1 MEFVSAII
9 GPVVESLMMPVKK
22 HLGYVFSSTNKVR
35 NMNARLKHLD
45 GTSVDVRKHMERN
58 NTSHLEIP
66 ARVPGWLEE
75 VEKIKEDAERISNNY
90 NGCLSV
96 KMRYQA
102 GRNAFKTTEEIERLI
117 KENTEIIWSDIQKPL
132 GKVSFKKGPTSVLS
146 NGEAKNYFKSR
157 EKIFEDALR
166 FLQQDHKLQVIALC
180 GMGGVGKTT
189 MMEQLKKTVEDR
201 NMFDWIV
208 KVVIGQKINTLS
220 IQQTVAEY
228 IGQSL
233 TETSKTARADRLRIT
248 FGKMSQEGKK
258 VLVILDDVWEMVEL
272 NDIGLSPLPT
282 GFKLLLTSRNET
294 VCTQI
299 AVESNSDF
307 KVVRVDVMEESK
319 ASNFFCQITGVSKE
333 SDPVLNEIG
342 NQIVKRCGFLP
353 LAIKLIATTL
363 KSQEIFVWRDTFNR
377 LKNNDLDKNV
387 QEIIEISY
395 TFIREEDVKAIFLLC
410 GLFPDDFN
418 IPIED
423 LTRYAWGLRLLKEVP
438 TLGDARDRTKT
449 CVRNLKNANLLIDSD
464 YLECVKMHDLVLAFV
479 LGEVSKGNHP
489 WIINH
494 GDISRWSRAEMSR
507 SCQKISLSCKGM
519 TEFPKEFKYP
529 NLTLLRLTGGNM
541 TLKFPEDFY
550 EKMENLE
557 VIVYEKMNFPLLPR
571 SLQCS
576 TNLRTLILH
585 QCLLMFDCSS
595 IGDLLNL
602 EVLSF
607 ANCGIRKL
615 PSTIGNLKELR
626 QLDLTGCVDLHID
639 EGVFKSLV
647 KLEELYMRAS
657 SGKHINFTDA
667 SFNELAQCS
676 RNLSALEIEFFENK
690 AQPKNMS
697 FKKLERF
704 RISVG
709 SAGQNR
715 YGKSIH
721 SFENTL
727 NLITTKDELMKS

>member
-9 GPVVESLMMPVKK
+9 GPVVESLLQPVKK
-22 HLGYVFSSTNKVR
+22 HLGYIFSSRNNVR
-35 NMNARLKHLD
+35 NMNTRLKQLD
-45 GTSVDVRKHMERN
+45 GTSVDVRKHMETN
-58 NTSHLEIP
+58 NTSQLEIP

-75 VEKIKEDAERISNNY
+75 VEKIKEDAERISSNY

-117 KENTEIIWSDIQKPL
+117 KENTEIIWSDTQKPL
-132 GKVSFKKGPTSVLS
+132 GKVSFKKGATSVPS
-146 NGEAKNYFKSR
+146 NGDAKNYFKSR

-189 MMEQLKKTVEDR
+189 MMEQLKKTVTDR
-201 NMFDWIV
+201 NVFGWIV
-208 KVVIGQKINTLS
+208 KVVIGQKINTFS
-220 IQQTVAEY
+220 VQQTVAEY

-248 FGKMSQEGKK
+248 FEKMSQEGKK

-294 VCTQI
+294 ICTQI
-299 AVESNSDF
+299 AVDAHSDS
-307 KVVRVDVMEESK
+307 KVVRVDVMEESE
-319 ASNFFCQITGVSKE
+319 ANNFFGQITGVSEE

-363 KSQEIFVWRDTFNR
+363 KSQENFVWRDTLNR
-377 LKNNDLDKNV
+377 LKKSDLDKNV
-387 QEIIEISY
+387 QKIIEISY

-423 LTRYAWGLRLLKEVP
+423 LTRYAWGLKLLKEVP

-449 CVRNLKNANLLIDSD
+449 CVRNLKNASLLIDSD

-479 LGEVSKGNHP
+479 LGEVSKGDHP

-507 SCQKISLSCKGM
+507 SCQKLSLTCMGM
-519 TEFPKEFKYP
+519 TEFPKEFEYP
-529 NLTLLRLTGGNM
+529 NLTLLRLMGGDR

-550 EKMENLE
+550 EEKENLE
-557 VIVYEKMNFPLLPR
+557 VIAYEKMEYPLLPR

-576 TNLRTLILH
+576 TKLRTLILH
-585 QCLLMFDCSS
+585 QCLLMFDCSP
-595 IGDLLNL
+595 IGDLLTL

-607 ANCGIRKL
+607 AHCGIRKL
-615 PSTIGNLKELR
+615 PSTIGNLKELK
-626 QLDLTGCVDLHID
+626 QLDLTGCETPHLFYYYLLFSTPI
-639 EGVFKSLV
+639 
-647 KLEELYMRAS
+647 R
-657 SGKHINFTDA
+657 
-667 SFNELAQCS
+667 
-676 RNLSALEIEFFENK
+676 
-690 AQPKNMS
+690 
-697 FKKLERF
+697 
-704 RISVG
+704 RIG
-709 SAGQNR
+709 
-715 YGKSIH
+715 
-721 SFENTL
+721 
-727 NLITTKDELMKS
+727 